1 VRHKRTRAYEL
12 LNWAKSHAFQPR
24 QGIPGLESP
33 TFCERHRKSLSHR
46 QISREPQRPSGGRV
60 ADGVAD
66 NCHAQADA
74 LLTALLTT
82 VTRQR
87 FSRNLVRNSI
97 LDQVLQWA
105 VQDLNLRPLACH
117 AHISCSP
124 ALSDVQISSHRSTFG
139 PLRFANV
146 GSDLLALLTALLTEY
161 LCRTCQG
168 SFEPPSE
175 TFITWCILLVL
186 GLNRNDHQ
194 LNLSHKLSRWSSWRF
209 WQREYT

>member
-1 VRHKRTRAYEL
+1 MRHKRTRAYEL

-124 ALSDVQISSHRSTFG
+124 RLSELRISPNSSTNC
-139 PLRFANV
+139 PPTFACVCSN
-146 GSDLLALLTALLTEY
+146 LLALLTPLLTE
-161 LCRTCQG
+161 CPCDG
-168 SFEPPSE
+168 DCSHSGHIVVDPESEPSSKP
-175 TFITWCILLVL
+175 
-186 GLNRNDHQ
+186 
-194 LNLSHKLSRWSSWRF
+194 RW
-209 WQREYT
+209 Y